1 MFLLLLE
8 CVWLV
13 TVLVLG
19 TFYEYRSLF
28 YLLNK
33 KQALLKDVK
42 KHHII
47 NIVDD
52 DYYIEDESHDY
63 DDDDVVVGVV
73 EGFRDYDD
81 VVVVA

>member
-13 TVLVLG
+13 TVLFLG

-42 KHHII
+42 KHNII

>member
-42 KHHII
+42 KHNII

>member
-1 MFLLLLE
+1 MISNSIIS
-8 CVWLV
+8 
-13 TVLVLG
+13 G
-19 TFYEYRSLF
+19 
-28 YLLNK
+28 YLLWIQVTFLFTEQKTSLIKRCK
-33 KQALLKDVK
+33 KK
-42 KHHII
+42 HII